1 MPNYTQEAI
10 KKAFIR
16 LLNQKPLNKITV
28 KMIIGECGISR
39 NTFYYHFKDVPEL
52 LEVVIKELLDTLI
65 RENQTL
71 DSIGGTI
78 AMAYRYSQVN
88 KKAIYHI
95 YNSVDQEYYE
105 DFILKMCN
113 HTADTFVAE
122 MTKQYPLPD
131 KEKQGFIHFLQCQL
145 FGLCILWSKS
155 DMTDDIVEGYHE
167 IIDLFCGILKDMSEQ
182 CAARGEK

>member
-78 AMAYRYSQVN
+78 AMA
-88 KKAIYHI
+88 
-95 YNSVDQEYYE
+95 
-105 DFILKMCN
+105 
-113 HTADTFVAE
+113 
-122 MTKQYPLPD
+122 
-131 KEKQGFIHFLQCQL
+131 
-145 FGLCILWSKS
+145 
-155 DMTDDIVEGYHE
+155 
-167 IIDLFCGILKDMSEQ
+167 
-182 CAARGEK
+182 

>member
-71 DSIGGTI
+71 DAIGGTI

-95 YNSVDQEYYE
+95 YNSVDWEYYE

-131 KEKQGFIHFLQCQL
+131 KEKQGFIHFQQCQL